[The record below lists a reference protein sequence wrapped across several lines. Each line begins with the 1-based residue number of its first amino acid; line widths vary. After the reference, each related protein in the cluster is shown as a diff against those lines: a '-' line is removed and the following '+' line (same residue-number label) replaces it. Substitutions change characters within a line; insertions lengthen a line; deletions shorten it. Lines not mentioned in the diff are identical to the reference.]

1 MINLSVIACPLENKN
16 TKLAGCNVLVLRMS
30 QIVMVAPDAT
40 GWHWPLWFCSK
51 PENGFKGSRQHRI
64 APVALAQLTR

>member
-1 MINLSVIACPLENKN
+1 
-16 TKLAGCNVLVLRMS
+16 MS